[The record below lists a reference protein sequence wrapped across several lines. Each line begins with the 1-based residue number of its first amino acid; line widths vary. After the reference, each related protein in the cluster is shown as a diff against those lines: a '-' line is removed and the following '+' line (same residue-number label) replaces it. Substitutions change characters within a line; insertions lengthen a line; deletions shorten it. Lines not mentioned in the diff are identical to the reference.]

1 MVEKGYIELNF
12 FLNLVLMIENVGNL
26 VCFVLF
32 DLGESCKVVILLV
45 IEGEDKLIKYFY
57 MF

>member
-32 DLGESCKVVILLV
+32 DLGENCKVVILLV